1 MAKQK
6 LSNICILF
14 IALFVTEIEQC
25 SHSHSENDGH
35 GHEHGRRANSS
46 KYPGKCVTIQL
57 AKKDTPT

>member
-6 LSNICILF
+6 LPNICILF

-35 GHEHGRRANSS
+35 DHEHGRGVDDPS
-46 KYPGKCVTIQL
+46 KYL
-57 AKKDTPT
+57 AIHVFSLHD

>member
-6 LSNICILF
+6 LPNICILF

-35 GHEHGRRANSS
+35 DHGHGHGRGVDPS
-46 KYPGKCVTIQL
+46 KYL
-57 AKKDTPT
+57 AIHFFLTA